1 MPFSIERLSTCLSAL
16 DSHKNIQARR
26 FENLAPDAFILA
38 GRAGLEPTTYGF
50 GDHRSTD

>member
-1 MPFSIERLSTCLSAL
+1 MQKPRDKRGFT
-16 DSHKNIQARR
+16 
-26 FENLAPDAFILA
+26 LA